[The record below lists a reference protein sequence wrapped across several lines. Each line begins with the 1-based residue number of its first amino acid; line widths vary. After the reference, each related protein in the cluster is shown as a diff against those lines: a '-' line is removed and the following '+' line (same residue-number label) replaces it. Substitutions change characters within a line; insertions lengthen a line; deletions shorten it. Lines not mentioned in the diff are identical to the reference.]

1 MLRVVRLRAADGPEG
16 VARARHELQL
26 VHHAL
31 ARLLIIIII
40 IIIIII
46 VVDNYLVGGRHAGP
60 HRVLKLQTLE
70 VNPDLAHRG
79 VALKLSFSFTYHYH
93 YHYHGDDECVTLSTL
108 RTL

>member
-16 VARARHELQL
+16 VARAGHELQL

-40 IIIIII
+40 IITISIIII

-70 VNPDLAHRG
+70 VNPDLAH
-79 VALKLSFSFTYHYH
+79 
-93 YHYHGDDECVTLSTL
+93 
-108 RTL
+108 